1 MKITVGEDS
10 FDNVKDFTTHL
21 EVTYEQD
28 KLISGE
34 VTVALECDAFS
45 QKHFDELLAFLLSP
59 ERFRIYKF
67 EFPSQQSRYQLAF
80 DNAYLL
86 SKRQKFSLEFQQQ
99 IIELAQSPI
108 QPHTP
113 KIRKAKKNW
122 VEGTNNSSIGL
133 QLQYQIPHEHQ
144 HQQQKATPRKRK
156 NNEAPYQHPEISP
169 LSLVPEIPHENVL
182 PVVGSYQ
189 QFIYLKKDSESIE
202 RYKAEFDALLSET
215 SSSEQR
221 QAAFIFFVSKLAEND
236 APKLKRIKGLLEVL
250 PLTDL
255 NYQGLAHVFI
265 HSGAGGVLLLLQ
277 QIKTLH
283 EKEFF
288 KDFDALFLD
297 KPEHYLA
304 LMSPQGL
311 ANLKKLSELSSEQK
325 TWWLTL
331 VAQHKATGV
340 PTDFNDLF
348 EAYNYFLEE
357 LEKKKLKLP
366 FSCTLKNIKHMKS
379 ALDCLLFIINNSS
392 EPEEQLRYLDGL
404 DVHSAYYASRD
415 SNYQLVSRHMNL
427 RADVDEE
434 IPDYS
439 TPAMPKEVSEW
450 LTPVDCS
457 YEEFITRFYRF
468 IGTQEWAFSM
478 DVYQK
483 MEREISKNNNLS
495 NQNKALLLNVVI
507 LLTTGQR
514 TVIHTEYPDTSIKKL
529 VDKLIA
535 TAEQFDEDLQQELST
550 VISGLAKSLALQ
562 SWESMPTADEL
573 DSLVD
578 VLVLMQKTKAQAPDQ
593 ARDEFQEVSSLALSF
608 SADFGDAARLVLE
621 HYKRRLVMEQ
631 TNTVP
636 IQKFSY
642 TNLLNHLI
650 SPSKLARFL
659 PELFQE
665 QPETLSR
672 MVVLFSLLDDE
683 IAKVTQQDAEDSE
696 FETKIK
702 TLAYAVHAMQD
713 DRREQLLSILTDINI
728 EASYRLPSLDQ
739 LIKTVDSVRKAELTE
754 VEDQKASI
762 LEMVHTELPGLKIG
776 KEPVNETEMDFF
788 SLMRQNYEQWQL
800 EKELT
805 TLPEKIKGYLE
816 PWMDAHNIVL
826 YYLNQQPVSP
836 PTVLNAL
843 AEEEQE
849 VKKLLSSRMFSWT
862 LSGFPQAT
870 ITMTD
875 VLGDEFFSEQSFL
888 SVLQPRIKASLQSS
902 LSAALKSLQ
911 TSNWG
916 LEDFLLTHIE
926 ELDTDLPIDER
937 FLEWMQRLEDANG
950 LINSLTRIK
959 NKSSIDFRRC
969 ISVLADEIKPK
980 VPGKKALTLVQI
992 QTLLDTL
999 SQDEPLSV
1007 ASPLAIICRILKD
1020 APGYSGRQLHQ
1031 VLCEVNYLTK
1041 YRGILGAEAYESL
1054 LRWSFTYNLTQN
1066 SLFPLKKL
1074 IDLKSLAGVD
1084 EKHSKDL
1091 FNALIEVIK
1100 NAGPEVDEQLIKT
1113 MVEKITSI
1121 TQAKARVPA
1130 LVPMLTLLMKTCTNG
1145 KEQTFLNL
1153 VDKLNDMDDSDLNI
1167 FSKILLT
1174 FGERATDKNVHRLL
1188 EVQAELELKQYN
1200 LKKLA
1205 KLFDS
1210 PPYPE
1215 IDGFIHALNGYDNEL
1230 MAYIDAL
1237 DKDPK
1242 SARAPKKN
1250 EFGMIIKD
1258 TEQILDEQFESSQ
1271 IMRVIGN
1278 IQDSV
1283 EGTSLSSQEQYD
1295 LAQQITYINAVGR
1308 SKPFTLVVGDD
1319 PSTQTILVYENLTQV
1334 SRDELRDFFNILI
1347 DTIRRPGLDAQE
1359 KLKAQVKLLAVLRE
1373 QYFRATGVF
1382 ADTTQLISVL
1392 FSLKGQQNNML
1403 MEVETE
1409 EAYVSATLLA
1419 VMQWVEAEG
1428 GTIDVCTANRD
1439 MVIHDD
1445 RGTQDFLT
1453 SLGIASGR
1461 IRADSPKG
1469 TYQVGGINYSTVGDL
1484 ALYRSRAKVDNEH
1497 LIAYKDGHPVSSNLI
1512 LCGSDFSKLNQK
1524 TIYHLVQADE
1534 NHSYTWIYPLVHAFI
1549 HQQKFT
1555 TPSQGTVWS
1564 EGLDVERLKEFL
1576 DQHTPT
1582 GQHKV
1587 QLSSIPDEQFSLWVN
1602 SAIEAQRLVEG
1613 EDFDILPSDTALHS
1627 AIPLSQKESQE
1638 GFTYLIH
1645 QFLHVR
1651 LQQENPDW
1659 EFTIQPEMR
1668 FVDSSSTKDLIDD
1681 YKKQGRIIALSKSVS
1696 KKDELAEQCSQFSI
1710 NDQFV
1715 ISSQP
1720 KNQHQESAKKSKE
1733 GAVERHYTQKVSEIQ
1748 HVVLQQFQEWK
1759 EFLHLVYP
1767 KSEWRTLD
1775 VVLFKQREDLILDLN
1790 KKWIDC
1796 LEHTDPQKKY
1806 PNPYVRSD
1814 VKQHLQRMILD
1825 DAVLAYEGAVSL
1837 IWEQKRAF
1845 LKGKATPVLIEGS
1858 VNDLRCQYLDGVSL
1872 PEQLKLSRIAVREN
1886 KKAMLVEKKKAH
1898 RYFLSGLD
1906 VNGAM
1911 LRFADG
1917 NVDSYRNDF
1926 VKNQVALFAADIK
1939 RIIENN
1945 PYLNKKV
1952 RSILLAQVA
1961 QTQTFDNLIVCL
1973 RDYANKYLPEEQFTE
1988 KYAVQPIIHEMLRL
2002 FNEADLEEPEE
2013 LQNLKTI
2020 YLDNVVV
2027 ELVDELETTLSWA
2040 KKENRGLGYL
2050 LERSTVAAAAEAI
2063 LDAVQQLKEANDLD
2077 GKKIAIKNL
2086 YKVLAQQELQIEGLW
2101 IFPFWGHK
2109 NTRTLIKNTLA
2120 TLNGL
2125 TAIGSGENELDANF
2139 IHHSKEEALSDV
2151 MKEQLNTTLDAL
2163 EYEDSSLG
2171 GKNEWKGIKRTLAAM
2186 QTENNTIYAFY
2197 EMYYF
2202 LSNKV
2207 AELAEKHSPLQKPV
2221 AHLRGKVR
2229 SLFEKFSQEHREL
2242 LSKSKYLTSKAE
2254 HLRGKLTGLNGFKV
2268 DHVTLKKGHNGFID
2282 YFDLVIE
2289 GSGAHALFHDFTQ
2302 YNSRAGELT
2311 KKRDALEVKLIQAN
2325 VQSTILQQLIKEQ
2338 LPLLKFKGKNTA
2350 NAELFPK
2357 QFQDQVNDILVL
2369 KGWVVDQSP
2378 EDLSSFPDN
2387 IRHSFIDRDLVKT
2400 FEFPELNEKEID
2412 KIQDIVLK
2420 IGFKDLRDRMV
2431 EGMKNKSL
2439 VSKIYSYASS
2449 YVFTPETMEDWLIE
2463 FNYLVNKPTVNLE
2476 NFFRPNIQKKQSE
2489 LASQLEQ
2496 LQQKTADQVES
2507 LNQQIIF
2514 LNEKIKEE
2522 ERKGSVYIKRMTH
2535 ASELFEFEKQ
2545 LKTFKAEQAVNLPRQ
2560 ENPIPVVLQELHHST
2575 PEIRGLNI

>member
-10 FDNVKDFTTHL
+10 FDKVKDFTTHL

-45 QKHFDELLAFLLSP
+45 QKHYEELLAFLLSP
-59 ERFRIYKF
+59 ERSRIYKF
-67 EFPSQQSRYQLAF
+67 EFPPHQSQYQLAF
-80 DNAYLL
+80 DNAYLF
-86 SKRQKFSLEFQQQ
+86 SKRQKFHFEFQQQ
-99 IIELAQSPI
+99 IIELSKSPI
-108 QPHTP
+108 QPYSP

-133 QLQYQIPHEHQ
+133 QLQYQIPLEHQ
-144 HQQQKATPRKRK
+144 HQQQKATLRKRK

-169 LSLVPEIPHENVL
+169 LSLAPEVPHQDVRHII
-182 PVVGSYQ
+182 GSYQ

-202 RYKAEFDALLSET
+202 RYKAEFDSLLSET
-215 SSSEQR
+215 SLPGQR
-221 QAAFIFFVSKLAEND
+221 QAAFIFFVSKLVEHD
-236 APKLKRIKGLLEVL
+236 APKLKRIKSLLEVL
-250 PLTDL
+250 PLTDR
-255 NYQGLAHVFI
+255 NYQGLAHVLI
-265 HSGAGGVLLLLQ
+265 HTGADGVLLLLQ

-331 VAQHKATGV
+331 VAQHKATGA

-348 EAYNYFLEE
+348 AAYNYFLEQ
-357 LEKKKLKLP
+357 LESKNLKLP

-379 ALDCLLFIINNSS
+379 ALDCLLFVINNSGD
-392 EPEEQLRYLDGL
+392 PEEQLRYLDRL
-404 DVHSAYYASRD
+404 DVRSAYYASRD
-415 SNYQLVSRHMNL
+415 YNYQLVSRHMNL
-427 RADVDEE
+427 RADVDDE

-439 TPAMPKEVSEW
+439 TPTMPREVSDW

-468 IGTQEWAFSM
+468 IGTQESAFSL

-483 MEREISKNNNLS
+483 IEREISKNNTLN

-514 TVIHTEYPDTSIKKL
+514 GVTHTEYPDTSIKKL
-529 VDKLIA
+529 VGKLIA
-535 TAEQFDEDLQQELST
+535 TAEQFDEDLQHELST
-550 VISGLAKSLALQ
+550 LISGIAKSLALQ
-562 SWESMPTADEL
+562 NWESMPTADEL

-578 VLVLMQKTKAQAPDQ
+578 VLVHLQKTKVQAPDQ
-593 ARDEFQEVSSLALSF
+593 ARHEFQKVSALALSLT
-608 SADFGDAARLVLE
+608 AEFGDVARLVLD
-621 HYKRRLVMEQ
+621 HYKRRLAMEQ
-631 TNTVP
+631 ANVP

-642 TNLLNHLI
+642 TNLLNHLV
-650 SPSKLARFL
+650 SSSKLARFL

-665 QPETLSR
+665 QPQTLSR
-672 MVVLFSLLDDE
+672 IVVLFSLLDDE
-683 IAKVTQQDAEDSE
+683 ITKVTQQDAEDSE

-713 DRREQLLSILTDINI
+713 DRREQLLSILADINI
-728 EASYRLPSLDQ
+728 EASYRLPSLEQ
-739 LIKTVDSVRKAELTE
+739 LIKTVDSVRKADFTE

-762 LEMVHTELPGLKIG
+762 LEIVHTELPELKIG
-776 KEPVNETEMDFF
+776 KESVNETAIDFF

-800 EKELT
+800 EKKLAA
-805 TLPEKIKGYLE
+805 LPEKIKGYLE
-816 PWMDAHNIVL
+816 PWMDAHNLVL
-826 YYLNQQPVSP
+826 YYLCLQPFSP
-836 PTVLNAL
+836 RAVLNAL

-870 ITMTD
+870 IQMTD
-875 VLGDEFFSEQSFL
+875 VLGDEFFPEQSFL
-888 SVLQPRIKASLQSS
+888 TALQPRIMASLQSC

-911 TSNWG
+911 LSNKE

-926 ELDTDLPIDER
+926 ELDTDLSIDER
-937 FLEWMQRLEDANG
+937 FLELRQRLEDANG

-959 NKSSIDFRRC
+959 NKNSIDFRRC
-969 ISVLADEIKPK
+969 ISALADEIKPK
-980 VPGKKALTLVQI
+980 VPGKKALTVVQI

-1007 ASPLAIICRILKD
+1007 ASPLAIICKILKD

-1031 VLCEVNYLTK
+1031 VLSEINYLTN
-1041 YRGILGAEAYESL
+1041 YRGILGEEAYESL
-1054 LRWSFTYNLTQN
+1054 LRWSCTYNLTQN
-1066 SLFPLKKL
+1066 SLFPLKK
-1074 IDLKSLAGVD
+1074 IIALKSLAGVD
-1084 EKHSKDL
+1084 EKHSNAL

-1100 NAGPEVDEQLIKT
+1100 KAGPDVDEQLLKT

-1121 TQAKARVPA
+1121 TQAKAKVPS
-1130 LVPMLTLLMKTCTNG
+1130 LVPTLILLMKTCTNG
-1145 KEQTFLNL
+1145 KEKTFLNL
-1153 VDKLNDMDDSDLNI
+1153 VDKLNGMDDSDLNI
-1167 FSKILLT
+1167 CSKILLI
-1174 FGERATDKNVHRLL
+1174 FGERATDKNIHRLL
-1188 EVQAELELKQYN
+1188 EVQARLELNQYN

-1205 KLFDS
+1205 KLFDA

-1215 IDGFIHALNGYDNEL
+1215 MDGFIHALNGYDYEL

-1242 SARAPKKN
+1242 SARASKNN

-1258 TEQILDEQFESSQ
+1258 SEQILDEQFDSSQ

-1278 IQDSV
+1278 IRDSI

-1295 LAQQITYINAVGR
+1295 LAQQITYINAIGR

-1319 PSTQTILVYENLTQV
+1319 PSKQAILKYENLTRV
-1334 SRDELRDFFNILI
+1334 SRDELRDFFYILI

-1373 QYFRATGVF
+1373 QYFRATGIF
-1382 ADTTQLISVL
+1382 ADTTHLISVL
-1392 FSLKGQQNNML
+1392 VSLKGQQNNML

-1409 EAYVSATLLA
+1409 EADVSATLLA

-1439 MVIHDD
+1439 RVTHDD
-1445 RGTQDFLT
+1445 KGTQDFLT

-1461 IRADSPKG
+1461 ISADSPKG

-1534 NHSYTWIYPLVHAFI
+1534 NHSYAWIYPLVHAFI
-1549 HQQKFT
+1549 HQQKFKT
-1555 TPSQGTVWS
+1555 LRQGTVWS

-1576 DQHTPT
+1576 DRHTPT

-1587 QLSSIPDEQFSLWVN
+1587 QLSSIPDEQLSLWIN

-1613 EDFDILPSDTALHS
+1613 EDFVISASDTAVHS

-1659 EFTIQPEMR
+1659 EFTIEPEMR

-1696 KKDELAEQCSQFSI
+1696 KKDELAEQCSQFGM
-1710 NDQFV
+1710 NAQFV

-1720 KNQHQESAKKSKE
+1720 KNKHQELAKKTKE
-1733 GAVERHYTQKVSEIQ
+1733 GTVERYYTQKVSEIQ
-1748 HVVLQQFQEWK
+1748 NVVLQQFQEWK

-1767 KSEWRTLD
+1767 KAEWRTLD
-1775 VVLFKQREDLILDLN
+1775 VELLKQREDLILDLN

-1806 PNPYVRSD
+1806 PNPYARSD
-1814 VKQHLQRMILD
+1814 VKQHQQRMILD
-1825 DAVLAYEGAVSL
+1825 HAVLAYEGAVNL
-1837 IWEQKRAF
+1837 IWVQKRAF
-1845 LKGKATPVLIEGS
+1845 LKEKATPVIIEGS
-1858 VNDLRCQYLDGVSL
+1858 VNDLRCKYLGGVSL
-1872 PEQLKLSRIAVREN
+1872 HEQLKLSRIAVREN
-1886 KKAMLVEKKKAH
+1886 KKQMLVEKKKAH
-1898 RYFLSGLD
+1898 RYLLAGLD

-1926 VKNQVALFAADIK
+1926 AKNQVVLFAADIK

-1961 QTQTFDNLIVCL
+1961 QAQNFDNLIVCL

-1988 KYAVQPIIHEMLRL
+1988 KYAMQPIIHEMLRV
-2002 FNEADLEEPEE
+2002 FKEADLEEPDE

-2040 KKENRGLGYL
+2040 KIENRGLGYL
-2050 LERSTVAAAAEAI
+2050 LERSTAAAAAEAI
-2063 LDAVQQLKEANDLD
+2063 LDAVQQLKEANDLN
-2077 GKKIAIKNL
+2077 GKQIAIKNL
-2086 YKVLAQQELQIEGLW
+2086 YKVLAQQELQLEGLW
-2101 IFPFWGHK
+2101 IFPFLGHK

-2120 TLNGL
+2120 TLDGL
-2125 TAIGSGENELDANF
+2125 TAIGSGENELDADF
-2139 IHHSKEEALSDV
+2139 IHHSKEEALYDV
-2151 MKEQLNTTLDAL
+2151 MKEQLNTTFDVL
-2163 EYEDSSLG
+2163 EYEDSSLP
-2171 GKNEWKGIKRTLAAM
+2171 GKNEWKLIKRALAAM

-2207 AELAEKHSPLQKPV
+2207 AELAEKHSPLQTPV

-2242 LSKSKYLTSKAE
+2242 LNTSKYLTCKAE
-2254 HLRGKLTGLNGFKV
+2254 NLKGKLTGLNGFNV
-2268 DHVTLKKGHNGFID
+2268 DHVTLKKGHNGFSD

-2289 GSGAHALFHDFTQ
+2289 GSGAHALFDDFTK
-2302 YNSRAGELT
+2302 YNSRASELT
-2311 KKRDALEVKLIQAN
+2311 KERKALEVKLIQAN
-2325 VQSTILQQLIKEQ
+2325 VQNTLLEQLIKEQ
-2338 LPLLKFKGKNTA
+2338 LPLLKFKGKITA
-2350 NAELFPK
+2350 TKELFPK

-2369 KGWVVDQSP
+2369 KGWVVDQKP
-2378 EDLSSFPDN
+2378 GDLSSFPQN
-2387 IRHSFIDRDLVKT
+2387 IRNSFLDRDLVKT
-2400 FEFPELNEKEID
+2400 LEFPDLKEEEIE
-2412 KIQDIVLK
+2412 KIQDIILK
-2420 IGFKDLRDRMV
+2420 IGLKDLRERIV
-2431 EGMKNKSL
+2431 EGMKTKSL
-2439 VSKIYSYASS
+2439 VGKIYSYASS
-2449 YVFTPETMEDWLIE
+2449 YVFTPETMDDWRIE

-2476 NFFRPNIQKKQSE
+2476 SVFRSQIEKKQSE

-2496 LQQKTADQVES
+2496 LRQKTADQVES

-2522 ERKGSVYIKRMTH
+2522 EQRGSVYVKRITH
-2535 ASELFEFEKQ
+2535 AADLFEFEKQ
-2545 LKTFKAEQAVNLPRQ
+2545 LMTFKAVQVVNLPHQ
-2560 ENPIPVVLQELHHST
+2560 ENPIPVVPQELNHSSL
-2575 PEIRGLNI
+2575 EIVPFNI